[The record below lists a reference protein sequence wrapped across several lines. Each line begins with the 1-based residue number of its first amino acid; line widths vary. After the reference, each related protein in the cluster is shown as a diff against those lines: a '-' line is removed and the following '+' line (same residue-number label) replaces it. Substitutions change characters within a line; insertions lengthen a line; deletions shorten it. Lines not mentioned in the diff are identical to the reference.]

1 MTTTEVLGTGVY
13 LEARRIHNGTTY
25 TAQIIFLPEV
35 VAGVS
40 RTPMTMIHRRLTSAF
55 PKKTWKQYMSGTTAP
70 KALLTT
76 PAMEAPTPRD
86 SRDIAAEQVASFAL
100 KHMQTLAKAEYK
112 AVGEPAYFQYTREDA
127 EAVRIG
133 KTPYKVIGRINKL
146 RKEFK
151 YPEDLIVR

>member
-35 VAGVS
+35 VAGVT

-55 PKKTWKQYMSGTTAP
+55 PKKTWKQYMSGATAP
-70 KALLTT
+70 KALLTG
-76 PAMEAPTPRD
+76 PAVEASTTQGKL
-86 SRDIAAEQVASFAL
+86 DIAAWQVASFAL
-100 KHMQTLAKAEYK
+100 KHMETLAKADYK
-112 AVGEPAYFQYTREDA
+112 AVGDPAYFQYTREDA